1 MALEGFFFFR
11 CSAERFFKIIWE
23 HYVFFLFYYWSLS
36 LGHTQMASIKH
47 SLSQEKTSD
56 ATTKSK
62 IRKLEK
68 DFRTEFQENNT

>member
-1 MALEGFFFFR
+1 
-11 CSAERFFKIIWE
+11 
-23 HYVFFLFYYWSLS
+23 
-36 LGHTQMASIKH
+36 MASIKH